1 MCSLKTFRLASLGL
15 IAVAALLITVIPAHA
30 QAAIVAAAPGPGQ
43 SVSTAPAEVRLT
55 FDHPLLDQGTSLSVT
70 NEAWDRVDNQDSH
83 IDPNNRFDLVVTLPE
98 LSEGPYIVTY
108 VVASV
113 GSSTTL
119 AGDYQ
124 FTIDFPDP
132 VVRMVVPHGEQVFEP
147 GPIPL
152 EFQTQFVDFS
162 ADNTRIRIYVD
173 GALYTELQGSMGQI
187 SYLTPGVHELRSV
200 LTQFERQELPETSST
215 MYIVVAHPDPE
226 LAGREAA
233 AAAPADPGLQF
244 TLLQWAGVILTTLAL
259 LGAGWWLGRAGKAIR
274 NT

>member
-1 MCSLKTFRLASLGL
+1 MCDLKVFRLASLGL
-15 IAVAALLITVIPAHA
+15 IAVAVLLMTVIPAHA
-30 QAAIVAAAPGPGQ
+30 QTVIVAAVPAPGQ

-70 NEAWDRVDNQDSH
+70 NEAGDRVDNLDSLV
-83 IDPNNRFDLVVTLPE
+83 DPNNRFDLVVTLPE
-98 LSEGPYIVTY
+98 LPEGPYTVSY

-113 GSSTTL
+113 GSSTAL

-132 VVRMVVPHGEQVFEP
+132 VVRMVTPLGEQVFEP

-162 ADNTRIRIYVD
+162 VDNTRIRVYVD
-173 GALYTELQGSMGQI
+173 GALYTELRALIGQI
-187 SYLTPGVHELRSV
+187 DDLTPGVHELRIV

-215 MYIVVAHPDPE
+215 LYVVVAHPDPE
-226 LAGREAA
+226 IAGREAA
-233 AAAPADPGLQF
+233 ALAPADPGLQLS
-244 TLLQWAGVILTTLAL
+244 LLQVMGLILATLVL
-259 LGAGWWLGRAGKAIR
+259 LGIGLWLGRGDEMR
-274 NT
+274 SET